1 MRAVILAS
9 IINLAVPIHAHAEP
23 TCAVPDAATAQPI
36 EQAAA
41 PAVAG
46 PYQVIGSD
54 RIARVPALRRLASQG
69 AQLFDLGVDHA
80 LTSVFARNGNTF
92 QVYFLAP
99 DGQAAVGGIMWDA
112 AGKNLTRPKV
122 ELIDGVIPTVTIG
135 SPAFAPTPPP
145 VQTAAAANPSLP
157 RAPVDVLETVEKT
170 AFGTAGLSTAP
181 RVYML
186 VDPLCS
192 YSVRAMDQLASN
204 VTAGKVE
211 LALVPV
217 SILDY
222 EDRGQST
229 PAARV
234 LLTVP
239 ANTMVEAWRKQ
250 TNKAPLKPDLAS
262 AGLLNLNSAP
272 LPLPSVE
279 SAGLLERNMAALQ
292 ELNLRGTP
300 TFVWRK
306 PDGGTGIQEG
316 MPANI
321 DAFVASLGR

>member
-9 IINLAVPIHAHAEP
+9 TIIAVPILVHAEP
-23 TCAVPDAATAQPI
+23 TCAVPDVAVAQPI

-41 PAVAG
+41 PAIAG
-46 PYQVIGSD
+46 PYQAIGSD

-69 AQLFDLGVDHA
+69 AQLFDLGTDHG
-80 LTSVFARNGNTF
+80 LQSVFARNGNTF

-135 SPAFAPTPPP
+135 TPATPTTPAPT
-145 VQTAAAANPSLP
+145 QTTAAAKPSLP
-157 RAPVDVLETVEKT
+157 PAPSDALKLIEKT
-170 AFGTAGLSTAP
+170 AFGTAGSSSAP

-192 YSVRAMDQLASN
+192 YSVRAMDQLASY

-211 LALVPV
+211 LALVPI

-234 LLTVP
+234 LLTVS
-239 ANTMVEAWRKQ
+239 ADTMVEAWRKQ
-250 TNKAPLKPDLAS
+250 TIKAPLKPELAS
-262 AGLLNLNSAP
+262 AGLLDPKSAP
-272 LPLPSVE
+272 LPPPSAE
-279 SAGLLERNMAALQ
+279 SAGLLGRNMAAVQ
-292 ELNLRGTP
+292 ALNLRGTP

-306 PDGGTGIQEG
+306 ADGSTGIQEG

-321 DAFVASLGR
+321 DTFVASLGH

>member
-9 IINLAVPIHAHAEP
+9 TISLAVPIVAHTEP
-23 TCAVPDAATAQPI
+23 TCAVSN
-36 EQAAA
+36 AAA
-41 PAVAG
+41 LLQNGQATTPAVAG

-69 AQLFDLGVDHA
+69 AQLFDLGTDHG
-80 LTSVFARNGNTF
+80 LQSVFARNGNTF

-135 SPAFAPTPPP
+135 TPATPPTPSSA
-145 VQTAAAANPSLP
+145 QITAAAKPVLP
-157 RAPVDVLETVEKT
+157 GAATDALETVEKT
-170 AFGTAGLSTAP
+170 AFGTAGSSTAP
-181 RVYML
+181 RLYML

-192 YSVRAMDQLASN
+192 YSVRAMDQLASY

-211 LALVPV
+211 LALVPI

-239 ANTMVEAWRKQ
+239 ADTMVEAWRKQ
-250 TNKAPLKPDLAS
+250 TNKPPLKPEVTS
-262 AGLLNLNSAP
+262 AGLLDPKPAP
-272 LPLPSVE
+272 LPAPSAE
-279 SAGLLERNMAALQ
+279 SAGVLERNMAAVQ
-292 ELNLRGTP
+292 MLNLRGTP

-306 PDGGTGIQEG
+306 ADGSTRIQEG

-321 DAFVASLGR
+321 DTFVASLGR

>member
-9 IINLAVPIHAHAEP
+9 TIMAVPILVHAEP
-23 TCAVPDAATAQPI
+23 TCAVPDVAVVQPI
-36 EQAAA
+36 EQAAV
-41 PAVAG
+41 PAIAG
-46 PYQVIGSD
+46 PYQAIGSD

-69 AQLFDLGVDHA
+69 AQLFDLGTDHG
-80 LTSVFARNGNTF
+80 LQSVFARNGNTF

-135 SPAFAPTPPP
+135 TPATLATLPP
-145 VQTAAAANPSLP
+145 VQTAAAKPSLP
-157 RAPVDVLETVEKT
+157 PAPGDALKLVEKT
-170 AFGTAGLSTAP
+170 AFGTAGSSSAP

-192 YSVRAMDQLASN
+192 YSVRAMDQLASY
-204 VTAGKVE
+204 VTAGRVE
-211 LALVPV
+211 LALVPI

-239 ANTMVEAWRKQ
+239 ADTMVEAWRKQ
-250 TNKAPLKPDLAS
+250 TKKAPLKPEVAS
-262 AGLLNLNSAP
+262 AGLLDPKPASLPAPSA
-272 LPLPSVE
+272 E
-279 SAGLLERNMAALQ
+279 SAGLLERNMAAVQ
-292 ELNLRGTP
+292 ALNLRGTP

-306 PDGGTGIQEG
+306 ADGSTGIQEG

-321 DAFVASLGR
+321 DTFVASLGR